1 MLLLQFVFVRYQAP
15 GKSKSPVQFGD
26 EDWELAWDESRD
38 GSAKTTRKTHLEQK
52 AKGKSK
58 RFVDKGNAETKTGSQ
73 ETPNKGANAHSE
85 KNADQGHLQDNIC
98 KDLEGHSES
107 ENLGTE
113 HRQAGPLQDGA
124 LHSKQLQRLE
134 VTVSGNKES
143 SEGIPGGG
151 AFEGKQSQEV
161 HQKGSVQENQNNGCL
176 EGVGGTLCREQS
188 CKGNQMVG
196 ASQSIHMGHV
206 QGGTRESKQDSRE
219 HLDTGVLKIQQFQE
233 HLEGGV
239 LENQKTG
246 DRYLT
251 HSKLGSTESRGGILE
266 GGVEE
271 SEQGHSN
278 ASQWTEGAQKRPS
291 NNGGLKTKPSPT
303 KKQKA

>member
-26 EDWELAWDESRD
+26 EDWELAWDKSRD

-161 HQKGSVQENQNNGCL
+161 H
-176 EGVGGTLCREQS
+176 
-188 CKGNQMVG
+188 
-196 ASQSIHMGHV
+196 
-206 QGGTRESKQDSRE
+206 
-219 HLDTGVLKIQQFQE
+219 TGVLKIQQFQE

-266 GGVEE
+266 VGVEK

-278 ASQWTEGAQKRPS
+278 GSQWTEGAQKRPS